1 MKKFR
6 TPKITIEIFST
17 ENVVTLSDPSA
28 SAQSLASE
36 LAVSATN
43 GVNIVN
49 WNTLNAE

>member
-6 TPKITIEIFST
+6 TPKLTITTFSA
-17 ENVVTLSDPSA
+17 ENIVTLSDPSA
-28 SAQSLASE
+28 SAQSLANE